1 MRLQLLSLVPRA
13 GPYLSCG
20 PGNEAGL
27 YLSQVWE
34 RDWAISLSWVW
45 ERLSL
50 GRISLLDLGMRLGHI
65 FKKKKR
71 SEDSDTLPDL

>member
-34 RDWAISLSWVW
+34 RDWAKSLSG
-45 ERLSL
+45 L
-50 GRISLLDLGMRLGHI
+50 GTRLGHI
-65 FKKKKR
+65 
-71 SEDSDTLPDL
+71 SLLGLGTIESGPYLSLGPGNEAGPYL